1 MNRAAIVTGA
11 TRGIGRTIAQ
21 RLAAEGFA
29 TVCFG
34 RDKAAAEQTAESVV
48 AAGGSALA
56 VCGDVTKSGDLAGL
70 VSSTLEAY
78 GRLDLIVNNAG
89 IVIDKPAAEQT
100 ADEFRKV
107 IEVDLVAGFELSRL
121 ARAHLS
127 RTQGCIINIGSMFGR
142 LGAAGAVS
150 YCAAKAALEGMTRAL
165 AVEWAREQI
174 RVLCVAPGYVD
185 VGVSRQA
192 LDDPKLEAHILRRIP
207 LRKLVAAEEVAAL
220 VAFLASPSARS
231 MTGVVVPIDGGQTA
245 AI

>member
-11 TRGIGRTIAQ
+11 TRGIGRAIAQ

-34 RDKAAAEQTAESVV
+34 RDESAAQLTVESIVS
-48 AAGGSALA
+48 AGGNARA
-56 VCGDVTKSGDLAGL
+56 VCGDVTKPSDLATL

-89 IVIDKPAAEQT
+89 IVIDKSAAEQT

-127 RTQGCIINIGSMFGR
+127 KTQGCIINIGSMFGR

>member
-1 MNRAAIVTGA
+1 MERAAIVTGA
-11 TRGIGRTIAQ
+11 TRGIGRAIAQ

-29 TVCFG
+29 TACFG
-34 RDKAAAEQTAESVV
+34 RDRSAAQATAESIV
-48 AAGGSALA
+48 AAGGRAQA
-56 VCGDVTKSGDLAGL
+56 VCGDVTNSNDLADL
-70 VSSTLEAY
+70 VTSTMSAF

-121 ARAHLS
+121 ARPYLAES
-127 RTQGCIINIGSMFGR
+127 QGCIINIGSMFGR

-165 AVEWAREQI
+165 AAEWARDQI

-192 LDDPKLEAHILRRIP
+192 LDNPKLEAHILKRIP
-207 LRKLVAAEEVAAL
+207 LKKLVAADEVAAL
-220 VAFLASPSARS
+220 VAFLASSAARS